1 MIQWRVLW
9 LCLALLVLGLFFL
22 PTGRAALAQ
31 GGPPPRPTLDPTQ
44 RPLTVEPI
52 ETIRVTLTSTVRQA
66 TATPRATQTQQATAT
81 TRSLTPTVSRT
92 VAPSRTATQAAA
104 TASPTRPLPATP
116 TLSRPTLTPA
126 PTPNTMPRT
135 GQAPPSLTMLLMLS
149 AGLAA
154 LCFVAG
160 VYVGLTSTRGRH

>member
-9 LCLALLVLGLFFL
+9 LFVALLVLGLFFL
-22 PTGRAALAQ
+22 PSGRAALAQ

-52 ETIRVTLTSTVRQA
+52 ETIRVTLTTTVRQA
-66 TATPRATQTQQATAT
+66 TATPRATQTRQATAT
-81 TRSLTPTVSRT
+81 IRSVTPTVSRT
-92 VAPSRTATQAAA
+92 VAPSLTATQVS

-126 PTPNTMPRT
+126 PAPNTVPRT
-135 GQAPPSLTMLLMLS
+135 GQAPPPSLTMLMLFG

-160 VYVGLTSTRGRH
+160 VYVGLTSTRGRY